1 MAQPDELSSRTKVAM
16 KRHHYDLLY
25 KFCTSLAV
33 ILVLLV
39 VMGIWHLGS
48 NSMIACGFAGAFF
61 FHVGG
66 RPKGRHLLWAFVAG
80 AGYGIAYALL
90 GTSFGGSAVQV
101 ATGIGAFLGLGS
113 LTVMSLA
120 MVWTGS
126 RDYVVPLRR
135 ALVLPGF
142 SLIAGISMD
151 AVTKAQPPAY
161 DLYLYAFDSA
171 LGLTPGASVAKLFG
185 ALPWLQMAAS
195 IIYSF
200 LLLFPTLYDAWGLR
214 RGVRG
219 NLMTA
224 FAVGGVC
231 GFIFYQ
237 ICPGLGPVYAF
248 GSRFPAHLPGPGEF
262 QLAMYHGAGAR
273 NAMPSM
279 HMTWALLV
287 WWSAWELTPLARFI
301 ATGFATLTFLATL
314 GFGEHYLVDL
324 IVAVP
329 FVLLI
334 EAICALRSQRKA
346 ALQAGAAGLGLTLS
360 WLLLLRTTLV
370 AHLPTWAC
378 WVMVVGTIA
387 ITIPIQL
394 ALRRQLRT
402 AHPAAQLFDLAGE
415 LKLGPAAAVR

>member
-1 MAQPDELSSRTKVAM
+1 
-16 KRHHYDLLY
+16 
-25 KFCTSLAV
+25 
-33 ILVLLV
+33 
-39 VMGIWHLGS
+39 
-48 NSMIACGFAGAFF
+48 
-61 FHVGG
+61 
-66 RPKGRHLLWAFVAG
+66 
-80 AGYGIAYALL
+80 
-90 GTSFGGSAVQV
+90 
-101 ATGIGAFLGLGS
+101 
-113 LTVMSLA
+113 
-120 MVWTGS
+120 
-126 RDYVVPLRR
+126 
-135 ALVLPGF
+135 
-142 SLIAGISMD
+142 
-151 AVTKAQPPAY
+151 
-161 DLYLYAFDSA
+161 
-171 LGLTPGASVAKLFG
+171 
-185 ALPWLQMAAS
+185 MAAS

-237 ICPGLGPVYAF
+237 ICPGLGPVYVF

-287 WWSAWELTPLARFI
+287 WWGAWELTPLARFI
-301 ATGFATLTFLATL
+301 ATGFAMLTFLATL

-415 LKLGPAAAVR
+415 LKLGPAAAVRETVVR